1 MIKKEQILSLEYYN
15 YGGVFTGSLQGMR
28 YRVEKVKEEEVEY
41 FVVHAW
47 KEPYGYD
54 VTPKE
59 DRKQK
64 KFIFSDEG
72 AQKAVEW
79 LNLLYEEV
87 YEEKEE
93 EDE

>member
-15 YGGVFTGSLQGMR
+15 YGGIFTGSLRGMR
-28 YRVEKVKEEEVEY
+28 YRVEKVKEEDGTC
-41 FVVHAW
+41 FMVHTW

-59 DRKQK
+59 DMKMK

-72 AQKAVEW
+72 AQKVVEW
-79 LNLLYEEV
+79 LNLLYEEE
-87 YEEKEE
+87 YKEE
-93 EDE
+93 EEEN